1 MAAEVTVVRV
11 AGGRAV
17 LEPSWLARAEA
28 VHRALRPDLPADYA
42 GTLQGIFDDG
52 GEMAVAVR
60 DDQVFGVAVFR
71 CHRNTSSGVQFYVD
85 DLVTA
90 PTARSQGVGKT
101 LFDWLAQE
109 AAGRGA
115 TRLRLDSGT
124 QRIDAH
130 RFYHREG
137 MHIACFLFSR
147 DLNTA
152 PQRHSTRGK
161 A

>member
-11 AGGRAV
+11 AARHAV
-17 LEPSWLARAEA
+17 LEPSWLARAEP

-42 GTLQGIFDDG
+42 GTLQGIFEDG

-60 DDQVFGVAVFR
+60 DDQVVGVAVYR
-71 CHRNTSSGVQFYVD
+71 CHRNTSSGVLFYID

-90 PTARSQGVGKT
+90 PAARSHGIGKT
-101 LFDWLAQE
+101 LLDWLAHE
-109 AAGRGA
+109 AADRGA

-147 DLNTA
+147 DLTA
-152 PQRHSTRGK
+152 VPQ
-161 A
+161 